1 MGLRVRHDESSLHFP
16 GLSKP
21 PRVYVDAK
29 ILNVH
34 DPTLEREAYVGYV
47 VEGSKRHDAA
57 RVDAKESDDA
67 EVLAILFAIQELR
80 DQLRRFTV
88 VCDHE
93 SVVSEAKKSIAK
105 NPSELM
111 KRLRDTLK
119 QNPSIGLEVLKANPA
134 HGIVTEYVNS
144 LKLDPEEGLDAGSVG
159 PAPEVPDQR
168 NS

>member
-1 MGLRVRHDESSLHFP
+1 M
-16 GLSKP
+16 SKP

-34 DPTLEREAYVGYV
+34 DPMLEREAFVGYV
-47 VEGSKRHDAA
+47 VEGTKRHGAT
-57 RVDAKESDDA
+57 RVEATESDDA
-67 EVLAILFAIQELR
+67 EVLAILFAIKELKG
-80 DQLRRFTV
+80 QLGRFTI

-93 SVVSEAKKSIAK
+93 SVVSEAKRSVARH
-105 NPSELM
+105 PSELM

-134 HGIVTEYVNS
+134 HGIVTEYVNN
-144 LKLDPEEGLDAGSVG
+144 LKSELDGELGAGGVG
-159 PAPEVPDQR
+159 PAPEVSDQR

>member
-1 MGLRVRHDESSLHFP
+1 MHFP

-34 DPTLEREAYVGYV
+34 DQTLAREAYVGYV
-47 VEGSKRHDAA
+47 IEGSNRHDAT
-57 RVDAKESDDA
+57 RVEATESDDA
-67 EVLAILFAIQELR
+67 EVMAILFAINKLK
-80 DQLRRFTV
+80 DQLGRFTI

-93 SVVSEAKKSIAK
+93 SVVSEAKRSVAK
-105 NPSELM
+105 HPSEQM
-111 KRLRDTLK
+111 ERLRETLK

-134 HGIVTEYVNS
+134 HGIVTQYVNS
-144 LKLDPEEGLDAGSVG
+144 LKAELEEGLDAGGVG

-168 NS
+168 NA